1 MRRKLRSRAAPVE
14 GLWQVHA
21 LHMQHSKIVACFGA
35 AYMVVLSLF
44 MFTCSL
50 SQNGIGL
57 VHGLTHGEF
66 PAMLI
71 SVLCACRE
79 GCCAL

>member
-1 MRRKLRSRAAPVE
+1 
-14 GLWQVHA
+14 
-21 LHMQHSKIVACFGA
+21 
-35 AYMVVLSLF
+35 MVVLSLF